1 MAGDFSNISLFNVQ
15 VEISVRLHE
24 MDLGKIIPHR
34 ENILLIFVHNGFVFY
49 PLLFL

>member
-24 MDLGKIIPHR
+24 MVGGMFEI
-34 ENILLIFVHNGFVFY
+34 Y
-49 PLLFL
+49 Q

>member
-24 MDLGKIIPHR
+24 MDLGKIIPI
-34 ENILLIFVHNGFVFY
+34 EKIFF
-49 PLLFL
+49 